1 MNAKLVGL
9 AVLILVLLFA
19 LGSVFFT
26 VREDQ
31 QAIVLQFGDPKRVI
45 EDDAGLYAKIPVAQD
60 VVYMDAR
67 NLEFDLDR
75 PIEIIVANEERLQ
88 VDAFVRY
95 IITDPLQY
103 FQRFSQGSRD
113 FRTMQQS
120 FDNRLTAILG
130 EAMRE
135 VLGSKRIREII
146 DTERVETMQTIQN
159 LVEAEARG
167 LGVEIVDVRIRQ
179 ADLPDANAQ
188 RVYDRMISDYNQQ
201 AQRIRAEG
209 DERAQEIR
217 AQADKEVVTI
227 LAEAEETAQVTRGQA
242 DGQRNA
248 IFADAYNRDPEFF
261 AFYRSLTAYEASL
274 KAQEGSGQTTMI
286 LSPDDEFFRY
296 FRDVNGR
303 N

>member
-1 MNAKLVGL
+1 MNAKLIAL
-9 AVLILVLLFA
+9 AALVIVA
-19 LGSVFFT
+19 IVAIGSIFFT

-31 QAIVLQFGDPKRVI
+31 RAIVLQFGDPVKTI
-45 EDDAGLYAKIPVAQD
+45 DEAGLQMKLPIAQD
-60 VVYMDAR
+60 VVYLDAR

-95 IITDPLQY
+95 VITDPLQY

-120 FDNRLTAILG
+120 FDNRLTNILG

-135 VLGSKRIREII
+135 VLGSKRITQII
-146 DTERVETMQTIQN
+146 DIERVETMRTIQQ
-159 LVEAEARG
+159 LVEAEARN

-179 ADLPDANAQ
+179 ADLPEANAA
-188 RVYDRMISDYNQQ
+188 RVYDRMISDYNKE
-201 AQRIRAEG
+201 ASRIRAEG

-227 LAEAEETAQVTRGQA
+227 RAEAEETAQKTRGQA
-242 DGQRNA
+242 DGERNA
-248 IFADAYNRDPEFF
+248 IFAEAYTRDPEFF

-274 KAQEGSGQTTMI
+274 RDGDTTMI

-296 FRDVNGR
+296 FRNVDGQ
-303 N
+303 

>member
-1 MNAKLVGL
+1 MNAKLIAL
-9 AVLILVLLFA
+9 AALLLVAIFA
-19 LGSVFFT
+19 IASVAFT

-45 EDDAGLYAKIPVAQD
+45 TDDEAGLKFKLPIAQD
-60 VVYMDAR
+60 VVYLDAR
-67 NLEFDLDR
+67 NLEFDLRD

-95 IITDPLQY
+95 VITDPLQY

-120 FDNRLTAILG
+120 FDNRLTNILG

-135 VLGSKRIREII
+135 VLGSKRITQII
-146 DTERVETMQTIQN
+146 DTERVETMRTIQQ
-159 LVEAEARG
+159 LVEAEART

-179 ADLPDANAQ
+179 ADLPEQNAA
-188 RVYDRMISDYNQQ
+188 RVYDRMISDYNKE

-227 LAEAEETAQVTRGQA
+227 RAEAEETAQKTRGEA
-242 DGQRNA
+242 DGLRNA
-248 IFADAYNRDPEFF
+248 IFAEAYNRDPEFF
-261 AFYRSLTAYEASL
+261 AFYRSLTAYEEAL
-274 KAQEGSGQTTMI
+274 RDGQTTMI

-296 FRDVNGR
+296 FNNVQGR

>member
-1 MNAKLVGL
+1 MNAKLI
-9 AVLILVLLFA
+9 AVLVLIVVALFA
-19 LGSVFFT
+19 IASVFFT

-31 QAIVLQFGDPKRVI
+31 QAIILQFGDPKRVI
-45 EDDAGLYAKIPVAQD
+45 ADDAGLFAKLPIAQD
-60 VVYMDAR
+60 VVYLDAR

-95 IITDPLQY
+95 VITDPLQY

-113 FRTMQQS
+113 FRSMQQS
-120 FDNRLTAILG
+120 FDNRLTNILG

-135 VLGSKRIREII
+135 VLGSKRITQII
-146 DTERVETMQTIQN
+146 DSERVETMRTIQQ
-159 LVEAEARG
+159 LVSAEART

-179 ADLPDANAQ
+179 ADLPEANAAQ
-188 RVYDRMISDYNQQ
+188 VYNRMISDYNKE

-209 DERAQEIR
+209 DEQAQEIR
-217 AQADKEVVTI
+217 AEADKEVITI
-227 LAEAEETAQVTRGQA
+227 RATAEETAQKTRGQA
-242 DGQRNA
+242 DGLRNA
-248 IFADAYNRDPEFF
+248 IFAEAYNRDPEFF
-261 AFYRSLTAYEASL
+261 AFYRSLTAYEAAL
-274 KAQEGSGQTTMI
+274 RDGQTTMI

-296 FRDVNGR
+296 FQNVNGG

>member
-1 MNAKLVGL
+1 MNAKLI
-9 AVLILVLLFA
+9 AAAALILVLLFA
-19 LGSVFFT
+19 LGSIFFT

-31 QAIVLQFGDPKRVI
+31 QAIILQFGDPKRVI
-45 EDDAGLYAKIPVAQD
+45 SEDAGLFAKIPIAQD
-60 VVYMDAR
+60 VVYLDAR

-95 IITDPLQY
+95 VITDPLQY

-113 FRTMQQS
+113 FRTMQSS
-120 FDNRLTAILG
+120 FDNRLTNILG

-135 VLGSKRIREII
+135 VLGSRRITQII
-146 DTERVETMQTIQN
+146 DSERVETMRTIQG
-159 LVEAEARG
+159 LVEAEART

-179 ADLPDANAQ
+179 ADLPEQNAA
-188 RVYDRMISDYNQQ
+188 RVYDRMISDYNKE

-227 LAEAEETAQVTRGQA
+227 RAEAEETAQKTRGEA
-242 DGQRNA
+242 DGLRNA

-261 AFYRSLTAYEASL
+261 AFYRSMTAYEEAL
-274 KAQEGSGQTTMI
+274 QGGDTTMI
-286 LSPDDEFFRY
+286 LSPDDQFFRY
-296 FRDVNGR
+296 FNDVDGQ
-303 N
+303 